1 MGLIFPIYRKL
12 KISSYQKPLDRFQ
25 YDLAGMFLW
34 WPSTKVVQAVMISS
48 KNMAAR
54 GQGLFSLYIYIKNFK
69 NLVVR
74 NRWTEFNVTWQECC
88 FGDPL
93 PRLFKLS
100 WFLQNMAAGG
110 PGLFSLYIYIKNFK
124 NLVVRN
130 RWTKFNVTWQECC
143 FGDPLPRLFKLL
155 WFRQKH
161 GCWGGPGLFSLYI
174 YIKNSTKIVQAFMK
188 RQKTWPPGDGAY
200 FPYIYLYRNF
210 FLSNTSWLISIMLW
224 WPSTKNVQAI
234 PICQKTWLLEGGAY

>member
-1 MGLIFPIYRKL
+1 
-12 KISSYQKPLDRFQ
+12 
-25 YDLAGMFLW
+25 
-34 WPSTKVVQAVMISS
+34 
-48 KNMAAR
+48 
-54 GQGLFSLYIYIKNFK
+54 
-69 NLVVR
+69 
-74 NRWTEFNVTWQECC
+74 
-88 FGDPL
+88 
-93 PRLFKLS
+93 
-100 WFLQNMAAGG
+100 MAAGG

-161 GCWGGPGLFSLYI
+161 GRWGGPGLFSLYI
-174 YIKNSTKIVQAFMK
+174 YIKNSTKIVQAFTK

-210 FLSNTSWLISIMLW
+210 KIRLVKYLLTDFNNALVTLYQECSSNPDLSKNMAARGWGLLAHLSSAQDELLW
-224 WPSTKNVQAI
+224 SLFVRCPSVRPCVRPLTFSNDFSSETAEPV
-234 PICQKTWLLEGGAY
+234 LLKFHMEPR